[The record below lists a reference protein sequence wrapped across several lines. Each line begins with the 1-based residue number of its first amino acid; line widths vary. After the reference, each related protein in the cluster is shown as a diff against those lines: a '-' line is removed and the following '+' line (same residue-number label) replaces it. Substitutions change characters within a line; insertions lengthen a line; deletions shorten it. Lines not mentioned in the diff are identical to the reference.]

1 MEAIFMN
8 KANDCQIL
16 RYLITQFLLYVYIYS
31 FFTALQLALFVS
43 EYYNVMNYDFE
54 CILYVRLY
62 EYTYV

>member
-1 MEAIFMN
+1 MN